1 MSPSGPR
8 DSDDGLMQTL
18 TGRLRGDRRS
28 HSRSAKAPVQPVQVI
43 VKVRLSVPSSRC
55 PLSAMIPTACPAN
68 DPGRSSTRCPRAC
81 CAWSLLICLEAYPEL
96 YRVLRDA
103 LGSPADPAELRLA
116 ESFAEQLLDW
126 LERSYR
132 RHIDERTKAEAAE
145 ILIAMVNLRTALAR
159 PRYQGPTSRSSEADA
174 S

>member
-1 MSPSGPR
+1 MPVVGYDP
-8 DSDDGLMQTL
+8 DGMPGQ
-18 TGRLRGDRRS
+18 RS
-28 HSRSAKAPVQPVQVI
+28 RTI
-43 VKVRLSVPSSRC
+43 EY
-55 PLSAMIPTACPAN
+55 AM
-68 DPGRSSTRCPRAC
+68 STRVLRVVVADLPA
-81 CAWSLLICLEAYPEL
+81 EAYPEL
-96 YRVLRDA
+96 CRVLRDA